1 LRQEKNKSGVP
12 KGFLL
17 FVQNHPEIHAT
28 ILTYLQL
35 SCKGGAGEGEDA
47 LLSGC
52 RKGNKKPGT
61 EEELEKMTPGT
72 ARKKIDRDC
81 ALTYNDS
88 REKSSLPSK
97 VDRAPYS
104 GLL

>member
-1 LRQEKNKSGVP
+1 
-12 KGFLL
+12 
-17 FVQNHPEIHAT
+17 
-28 ILTYLQL
+28 
-35 SCKGGAGEGEDA
+35 
-47 LLSGC
+47 
-52 RKGNKKPGT
+52 
-61 EEELEKMTPGT
+61 MTPGT